1 MEEKITLTLV
11 FIFSVMLSSLFV
23 LPFDQLLGED
33 PYFHREITDFFVNHN
48 HLPQNNTE
56 EWNEENSY
64 AAYLEFKLKTYPQ
77 GFYYILYPFYKVLK
91 FFPVFFSGLISISI
105 YLYLS
110 KYSKEAGIIGGI
122 LVISII
128 YLSISQK
135 KRLYSCHFCFF
146 PYIFFSC
153 KNNES
158 PS

>member
-122 LVISII
+122 LVHTPNFTAHSILLLPEI
-128 YLSISQK
+128 IGLVS
-135 KRLYSCHFCFF
+135 L
-146 PYIFFSC
+146 P
-153 KNNES
+153 
-158 PS
+158 